1 LLIASKSILLLIDL
15 KLNSSEIYRL
25 CDYLVMVVLF
35 ALLLSIANPSTIVSA
50 KKIVK
55 EVLDTDQTSLKR
67 FESDNYGF
75 SLSYPQDWQVIK
87 RYTAESTEMSSV
99 AFGPALSGMNDNI
112 REMVVVVAMHDVY
125 PNYSLD
131 DYIEESVSGLQSLLG
146 SALIVADLRYE
157 NISDAKGHSFLFSI
171 SSYSPYIHID
181 SYQTF
186 ISRGNQM
193 YLVTY
198 TGGAGYQH
206 YFSDARDVMKSLQF
220 KDVING
226 ISA

>member
-112 REMVVVVAMHDVY
+112 REMVVVVAMH
-125 PNYSLD
+125 
-131 DYIEESVSGLQSLLG
+131 
-146 SALIVADLRYE
+146 
-157 NISDAKGHSFLFSI
+157 
-171 SSYSPYIHID
+171 
-181 SYQTF
+181 TF
-186 ISRGNQM
+186 IRI
-193 YLVTY
+193 T
-198 TGGAGYQH
+198 H
-206 YFSDARDVMKSLQF
+206 
-220 KDVING
+220 
-226 ISA
+226 

>member
-1 LLIASKSILLLIDL
+1 LLIASKGILLLIDM

-35 ALLLSIANPSTIVSA
+35 ASLLSIANPSTIVSA

-55 EVLDTDQTSLKR
+55 EVLDTDQPSLKR

-87 RYTAESTEMSSV
+87 RYTAESTKMSSV

-112 REMVVVVAMHDVY
+112 REMVVVVAIHDVY
-125 PNYSLD
+125 PEYSLD
-131 DYIEESVSGLQSLLG
+131 DYIEDSVSGLQSLLG
-146 SALIVADLRYE
+146 SALLVADLGYE

-171 SSYSPYIHID
+171 HSYSPYIHLD

-186 ISRGNQM
+186 ISHGNQM

-220 KDVING
+220 KDVISG
-226 ISA
+226 FSA